1 MGRGGF
7 VIGLLDVLCAVCDG
21 IGDGDFLGGCGGRC
35 LDGIIW
41 LPYLLVVMNS
51 ALSNTGCAMICQ

>member
-1 MGRGGF
+1 MW
-7 VIGLLDVLCAVCDG
+7 LLDRLCAVCDG

-41 LPYLLVVMNS
+41 LPYLLVV
-51 ALSNTGCAMICQ
+51 TGNLTNRSCVMIYQ